1 MFLEI
6 SFWYLVNTCQ
16 QLVKHESYPQILLQ
30 WIQQQQYVTFIYIRL
45 QLVLWLLGL
54 DVTGLLITEIIHQ
67 IKAWRYSFS
76 GKHVVI
82 TGGSSGLGLELAKR
96 IAAESAKVTIVARK
110 IKLLETAKEEI
121 IAYCKNKGIMT
132 PHIDIAV
139 ADVCNKDDIQST
151 IEKDVKNNGVVDVII
166 CNAGMAK
173 TGYVTIFQ

>member
-1 MFLEI
+1 M
-6 SFWYLVNTCQ
+6 
-16 QLVKHESYPQILLQ
+16 
-30 WIQQQQYVTFIYIRL
+30 
-45 QLVLWLLGL
+45 
-54 DVTGLLITEIIHQ
+54 
-67 IKAWRYSFS
+67 
-76 GKHVVI
+76 
-82 TGGSSGLGLELAKR
+82 AKR

-139 ADVCNKDDIQST
+139 ADVCNKDDIQSA

-173 TGYVTIFQ
+173 TGYVTIFH